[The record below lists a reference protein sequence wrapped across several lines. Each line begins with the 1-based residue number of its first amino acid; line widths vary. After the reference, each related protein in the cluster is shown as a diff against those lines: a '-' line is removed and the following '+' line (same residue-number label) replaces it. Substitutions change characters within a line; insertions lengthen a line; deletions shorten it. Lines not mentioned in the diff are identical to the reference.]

1 MFDPKFQITPKIAKT
16 LMQIEALK
24 HSLISLPITPS
35 LLMHLRETAKL
46 LSTHS
51 TMIEGNR
58 LTQEQVNLTIK
69 TSKHLINR
77 ERDEKEVKESLKKS

>member
-35 LLMHLRETAKL
+35 LLMHLRETAN
-46 LSTHS
+46 
-51 TMIEGNR
+51 I
-58 LTQEQVNLTIK
+58 TIN
-69 TSKHLINR
+69 SFNH
-77 ERDEKEVKESLKKS
+77 D